1 MADPS
6 MNARVWMW
14 MRECDRLQTAWR
26 KVPSAHPGMR
36 YNKERGWRK
45 YWMYGNDQVD
55 HPD

>member
-1 MADPS
+1 MTDPS

-14 MRECDRLQTAWR
+14 MRECDRLQTVWR
-26 KVPSAHPGMR
+26 KAPLAHPGMR